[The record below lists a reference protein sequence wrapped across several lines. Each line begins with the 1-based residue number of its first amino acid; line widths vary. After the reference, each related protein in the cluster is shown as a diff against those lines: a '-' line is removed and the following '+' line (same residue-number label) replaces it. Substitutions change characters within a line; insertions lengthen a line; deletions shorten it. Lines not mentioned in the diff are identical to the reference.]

1 MSWTFYHLFWLD
13 DTDDDNDGTP
23 DSHDTDDDGD
33 GVPDEEDEDRD
44 TDGDGTPDI
53 GEFYGSLLDNAPNKV
68 YTPKRCLRG
77 AAILK
82 SQAIFT
88 MLNIYIV
95 YYCIVS
101 RVMYKKRINNDRI
114 FFGVATSTNWFFQ
127 CWANSESENSNDV
140 YMILSLS
147 CRSLP
152 YFLYTQIVAT

>member
-1 MSWTFYHLFWLD
+1 MYHANDNNKIMNFCQIKRSFGLLSWTFYHLFWLD

-88 MLNIYIV
+88 MLNIYI

-101 RVMYKKRINNDRI
+101 RVMYKKK
-114 FFGVATSTNWFFQ
+114 G
-127 CWANSESENSNDV
+127 
-140 YMILSLS
+140 
-147 CRSLP
+147 
-152 YFLYTQIVAT
+152 